1 MVTGTHK
8 MYCAPMALVVLFVL
22 GVANFALS
30 KAVLDSGHPMLGRA
44 GSMRLLGG
52 RLGLAF
58 EFVVLLGSMAMV
70 NRGTLGWAWA
80 YGGYTL
86 ANAAGA
92 WLVLSRRV

>member
-1 MVTGTHK
+1 
-8 MYCAPMALVVLFVL
+8 MALVVLFVL
-22 GVANFALS
+22 GVANFAFAE
-30 KAVLDSGHPMLGRA
+30 AVLDSGHPLLGRT

-58 EFVVLLGSMAMV
+58 EFLVLLGSMVMV
-70 NRGTLGWAWA
+70 NRGALGWAWA

-86 ANAAGA
+86 ANATGA